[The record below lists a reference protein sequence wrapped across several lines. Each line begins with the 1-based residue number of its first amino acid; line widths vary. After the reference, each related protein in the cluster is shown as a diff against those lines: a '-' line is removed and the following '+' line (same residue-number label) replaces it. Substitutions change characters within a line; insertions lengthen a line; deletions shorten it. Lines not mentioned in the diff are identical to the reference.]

1 MNFQNTEI
9 AYKLKS
15 NRQLLK
21 TLLIFRL
28 ISSSRLVSVF
38 KKIVTW
44 SLKLNLPILG
54 ILDKTVFNQFCAGID
69 EKDSIQIVKK
79 LKKLNVNS
87 YVHYASEGIES
98 EKDFDI
104 NFKIIINT
112 INVTKKNPE
121 LPFTVFKAS
130 SLGKFNLFEK
140 KSAGSTLSELEEQSW
155 NKTINRIKSCCKHAA
170 SQNVRIFIDA
180 EESWIQP
187 VIDEIAESLMEKLN
201 QEKVIIFTT
210 LQMYRK
216 DRLKYLN
223 EIIQNSIKKKYKL
236 GFKLVRG
243 AYMEKENERAYKN
256 GLPSPI
262 FESKIQTDLSF
273 NSALDVILQKIEQC
287 DLFVGT
293 HCEKSIKKILKWM
306 KEKKIPN
313 GYSKIWFSQL
323 FGMADHISFNLAFQ
337 GYQVVKYVPYGP
349 IKEVVP
355 YLIRRAEE
363 NTSVNSQLSKEI
375 YLLKKEMKRRKFI
388 AI

>member
-1 MNFQNTEI
+1 MDFQNTEI
-9 AYKLKS
+9 AYRLKS

-21 TLLIFRL
+21 TLFIFRL
-28 ISSSRLVSVF
+28 ISNSVLVSICT
-38 KKIVTW
+38 KIITW
-44 SLKLNLPILG
+44 SLRFNLPISE
-54 ILDKTVFNQFCAGID
+54 ILDKTVFKQFCAGMD
-69 EKDSIQIVKK
+69 EKDSIKIVKK

-87 YVHYASEGIES
+87 YMHYASEGIES
-98 EKDFDI
+98 EKDFDN
-104 NFKIIINT
+104 NFKIIMRT
-112 INVTKKNPE
+112 IDITKKNTA

-140 KSAGSTLSELEEQSW
+140 KSAGSALSEIEKQLW
-155 NKTINRIKSCCKHAA
+155 NKTTDRIKSCCKHAA

-187 VIDEIAESLMEKLN
+187 IIDEIAESLMEKFN
-201 QEKVIIFTT
+201 KEKTIIYTT

-223 EIIQNSIKKKYKL
+223 KLIQNSIKKKYNL

-243 AYMEKENERAYKN
+243 AYMEKENERAYKS

-262 FESKIQTDLSF
+262 FENKNLTDLSF
-273 NSALDVILQKIEQC
+273 NNALDKILLNIERC

-293 HCEKSIKKILKWM
+293 HCEKSIIKILKWM
-306 KEKKIPN
+306 KVNKISN
-313 GYSKIWFSQL
+313 GYKKIWFSQL
-323 FGMADHISFNLAFQ
+323 FGMADHISFNLASR

-349 IKEVVP
+349 IKKVVP

-363 NTSVNSQLSKEI
+363 NTSINSQLPKEI
-375 YLLKKEMKRRKFI
+375 NLIKREIKRRKFN

>member
-15 NRQLLK
+15 NKQLLK
-21 TLLIFRL
+21 TLFIFRL
-28 ISSSRLVSVF
+28 ISSRTLVSVF
-38 KKIVTW
+38 TKIISL
-44 SLKLNLPILG
+44 SLKLNLPISG
-54 ILDKTVFNQFCAGID
+54 ILNRTVFKQFCAGID
-69 EKDSIQIVKK
+69 EKDSIQVVKK

-87 YVHYASEGIES
+87 YMHYASEGIES
-98 EKDFDI
+98 EKDFDN
-104 NFKIIINT
+104 NFKIIIRT
-112 INVTKKNPE
+112 INITKKNTA

-140 KSAGSTLSELEEQSW
+140 KSAGSALSEIEKQLW
-155 NKTINRIKSCCKHAA
+155 NKTIDRIKSCCNHAA

-187 VIDEIAESLMEKLN
+187 IIDEIAESLMEKFN
-201 QEKVIIFTT
+201 QEKAIIFTT

-216 DRLKYLN
+216 DRLKYLKK
-223 EIIQNSIKKKYKL
+223 IFQNSIKKEYKL
-236 GFKLVRG
+236 GIKLVRG

-262 FESKIQTDLSF
+262 FENKIQTDLSF
-273 NSALDVILQKIEQC
+273 NSALDLILLKIEKC

-306 KEKKIPN
+306 KEKKIAN

-375 YLLKKEMKRRKFI
+375 YLIKKEMKRRKFN

>member
-1 MNFQNTEI
+1 MDFQNTEI

-21 TLLIFRL
+21 TLFIFRL
-28 ISSSRLVSVF
+28 ISNSVLVSICT
-38 KKIVTW
+38 KIITW
-44 SLKLNLPILG
+44 SLRFNLPISE
-54 ILDKTVFNQFCAGID
+54 ILDKTVFKQFCAGID
-69 EKDSIQIVKK
+69 EKDSIKIVKK

-87 YVHYASEGIES
+87 YMHYASEGVES
-98 EKDFDI
+98 EKDFDN
-104 NFKIIINT
+104 NFKIIIRT
-112 INVTKKNPE
+112 IDITKKNTA

-140 KSAGSTLSELEEQSW
+140 KSAGSALSEIEKQLW
-155 NKTINRIKSCCKHAA
+155 NKTIDRIKSCCKHAA
-170 SQNVRIFIDA
+170 RQNVRIFIDA

-187 VIDEIAESLMEKLN
+187 IIDEIAESLMEKFN
-201 QEKVIIFTT
+201 KEKTIIYTT

-223 EIIQNSIKKKYKL
+223 KLIQNSIKKNYNL

-243 AYMEKENERAYKN
+243 AYMEKENERASKS

-262 FESKIQTDLSF
+262 FENKNLTDLSF
-273 NSALDVILQKIEQC
+273 NNALDKILLNIERC

-293 HCEKSIKKILKWM
+293 HCEKSIIKILKWM
-306 KEKKIPN
+306 KVNKISN
-313 GYSKIWFSQL
+313 GYKKIWFSQL
-323 FGMADHISFNLAFQ
+323 FGMADHISFNLASR

-349 IKEVVP
+349 IKKVVP

-363 NTSVNSQLSKEI
+363 NTSINSQLPKEI
-375 YLLKKEMKRRKFI
+375 NLIKREIKRRKFN

>member
-1 MNFQNTEI
+1 MDFQNTEI
-9 AYKLKS
+9 AYRLKS

-21 TLLIFRL
+21 TLFIFRL
-28 ISSSRLVSVF
+28 ISNSVLVSICT
-38 KKIVTW
+38 KIITW
-44 SLKLNLPILG
+44 SLRFNLPISE
-54 ILDKTVFNQFCAGID
+54 ILDKTVFKQFCAGMD
-69 EKDSIQIVKK
+69 EKDSIKIVKK

-87 YVHYASEGIES
+87 YMHYASEGIES
-98 EKDFDI
+98 EKDFDN
-104 NFKIIINT
+104 NFKIIIRT
-112 INVTKKNPE
+112 IDITKKNTA

-140 KSAGSTLSELEEQSW
+140 KSAGSALSEIEKQLW
-155 NKTINRIKSCCKHAA
+155 NKTIDRIKSCCKHAA
-170 SQNVRIFIDA
+170 RQNVRIFIDA

-187 VIDEIAESLMEKLN
+187 IIDEIAESLMEKFN
-201 QEKVIIFTT
+201 KEKTIIYTT

-223 EIIQNSIKKKYKL
+223 KLIQNSIKKKYNL

-243 AYMEKENERAYKN
+243 AYMEKENERAYKS

-262 FESKIQTDLSF
+262 FENKNLTDLSF
-273 NSALDVILQKIEQC
+273 NNALDKILLNIERC

-293 HCEKSIKKILKWM
+293 HCEKSIIKILKWM
-306 KEKKIPN
+306 KENKISN
-313 GYSKIWFSQL
+313 GYKKIWFSQL
-323 FGMADHISFNLAFQ
+323 FGMADHISFNLASR

-349 IKEVVP
+349 IKQVVP

-363 NTSVNSQLSKEI
+363 NTSINSQLPKEI
-375 YLLKKEMKRRKFI
+375 NLIKREIKRRKFN

>member
-1 MNFQNTEI
+1 MDFQNTEI
-9 AYKLKS
+9 AYRLKS

-21 TLLIFRL
+21 TLFIFRL
-28 ISSSRLVSVF
+28 ISNSVLVSICT
-38 KKIVTW
+38 KIITW
-44 SLKLNLPILG
+44 SLRFNLPISE
-54 ILDKTVFNQFCAGID
+54 ILDKTVFKQFCAGMD
-69 EKDSIQIVKK
+69 EKDSIKIVKK

-87 YVHYASEGIES
+87 YMHYASEGVES
-98 EKDFDI
+98 EKDFDN
-104 NFKIIINT
+104 NFKIIMRT
-112 INVTKKNPE
+112 IDITKKNTA

-140 KSAGSTLSELEEQSW
+140 KSAGSALSEIEKQLW
-155 NKTINRIKSCCKHAA
+155 NKTIDRIKSCCKHAA
-170 SQNVRIFIDA
+170 RQNVRIFIDA

-187 VIDEIAESLMEKLN
+187 IIDEIAESLMEKFN
-201 QEKVIIFTT
+201 KEKTIIYTT

-223 EIIQNSIKKKYKL
+223 KLIQNSIKKKYNL

-243 AYMEKENERAYKN
+243 AYMEKENERASKS

-262 FESKIQTDLSF
+262 FENKNLTDLSF
-273 NSALDVILQKIEQC
+273 NNALDKILINIEKC

-293 HCEKSIKKILKWM
+293 HCEKSIIKILKWM
-306 KEKKIPN
+306 KENKISN
-313 GYSKIWFSQL
+313 GYKKIWFSQL
-323 FGMADHISFNLAFQ
+323 FGMADHISFNLASW

-349 IKEVVP
+349 IKKVVP

-363 NTSVNSQLSKEI
+363 NTSINSQLPKEI
-375 YLLKKEMKRRKFI
+375 NLIKREIKRRKFS

>member
-1 MNFQNTEI
+1 MDFQNTEI
-9 AYKLKS
+9 AYRLKS

-21 TLLIFRL
+21 TLFIFRL
-28 ISSSRLVSVF
+28 ISNTVLVSICT
-38 KKIVTW
+38 KIITW
-44 SLKLNLPILG
+44 SLRFNLPISE
-54 ILDKTVFNQFCAGID
+54 ILDKTVFKQFCAGID
-69 EKDSIQIVKK
+69 EKDSIKIVKK

-87 YVHYASEGIES
+87 YMHYASEGIES
-98 EKDFDI
+98 EKDFDN
-104 NFKIIINT
+104 NFKIIIRT
-112 INVTKKNPE
+112 IDITKKNTA

-140 KSAGSTLSELEEQSW
+140 KSAGSALSEIEKQLW
-155 NKTINRIKSCCKHAA
+155 NKTIDRIKSCCKHAA
-170 SQNVRIFIDA
+170 RQNVRIFIDA

-187 VIDEIAESLMEKLN
+187 IIDEIAESLMEKFN
-201 QEKVIIFTT
+201 KEKTIIYTT

-223 EIIQNSIKKKYKL
+223 KLIQNSIKYKYNL

-243 AYMEKENERAYKN
+243 AYMEKENERAYKS

-262 FESKIQTDLSF
+262 FENKNLTDLSF
-273 NSALDVILQKIEQC
+273 NNALDKILLNIERC

-293 HCEKSIKKILKWM
+293 HCEKSIIKILKWM
-306 KEKKIPN
+306 KENKISN
-313 GYSKIWFSQL
+313 GYKKIWFSQL
-323 FGMADHISFNLAFQ
+323 FGMADHISFNLASR

-349 IKEVVP
+349 IKQVVP

-363 NTSVNSQLSKEI
+363 NTSINSQLPKEI
-375 YLLKKEMKRRKFI
+375 NLIKREIKRRKFN

>member
-1 MNFQNTEI
+1 MDFQNTEI

-21 TLLIFRL
+21 TLFIFRL
-28 ISSSRLVSVF
+28 ISNSILVSICT
-38 KKIVTW
+38 KIITW
-44 SLKLNLPILG
+44 SLRFNLPISE
-54 ILDKTVFNQFCAGID
+54 ILDKTVFKQFCAGMD
-69 EKDSIQIVKK
+69 EKDSIKIVKE

-87 YVHYASEGIES
+87 YMHYASEGVES
-98 EKDFDI
+98 EKDFDN
-104 NFKIIINT
+104 NFKIIIRT
-112 INVTKKNPE
+112 IDITKKNTA

-140 KSAGSTLSELEEQSW
+140 KSAGSALSEIEKQLW
-155 NKTINRIKSCCKHAA
+155 NKTIDRIKSCCNHAA

-187 VIDEIAESLMEKLN
+187 IIDEIAESLMEKFN
-201 QEKVIIFTT
+201 KEKTIIYTT

-223 EIIQNSIKKKYKL
+223 KLIQNSIKKKYNL

-243 AYMEKENERAYKN
+243 AYMEKENERAYKS

-262 FESKIQTDLSF
+262 FENKNLTDLSF
-273 NSALDVILQKIEQC
+273 NNALDKILLNIERC

-293 HCEKSIKKILKWM
+293 HCEKSIIKILKWM
-306 KEKKIPN
+306 KVNKISN
-313 GYSKIWFSQL
+313 GYKKIWFSQL
-323 FGMADHISFNLAFQ
+323 FGMADHISFNLASR

-349 IKEVVP
+349 VNKVVP

-363 NTSVNSQLSKEI
+363 NTSINSQLPKEI
-375 YLLKKEMKRRKFI
+375 NLIKREIKRRKFN

>member
-15 NRQLLK
+15 NKQLLK
-21 TLLIFRL
+21 TLFIFRL
-28 ISSSRLVSVF
+28 ISSRTLVSVF
-38 KKIVTW
+38 TKIISL
-44 SLKLNLPILG
+44 SLKLNLPISG
-54 ILDKTVFNQFCAGID
+54 ILNKTVFKQFCAGID
-69 EKDSIQIVKK
+69 EKDSIQVVKK
-79 LKKLNVNS
+79 LKKLNVKS
-87 YVHYASEGIES
+87 YMHYASEGNKS
-98 EKDFDI
+98 ENDFD
-104 NFKIIINT
+104 NNLKIIKDT
-112 INVTKKNPE
+112 INITNKDAA

-140 KSAGSTLSELEEQSW
+140 QSSGSALSQLEEQLW

-170 SQNVRIFIDA
+170 SQNVKIFIDA

-187 VIDEIAESLMEKLN
+187 IIDEIAESLMEKFN
-201 QEKVIIFTT
+201 KEKTIIYTT

-223 EIIQNSIKKKYKL
+223 KLIQNSIKKKYNL

-243 AYMEKENERAYKN
+243 AYMEKENERAYKS

-262 FESKIQTDLSF
+262 FENKNLTDLSF
-273 NSALDVILQKIEQC
+273 NNALDKILLNIERC

-293 HCEKSIKKILKWM
+293 HCEKSIIKILKWM
-306 KEKKIPN
+306 KVNKISN
-313 GYSKIWFSQL
+313 GYKKIWFSQL
-323 FGMADHISFNLAFQ
+323 FGMADHISFNLASR

-349 IKEVVP
+349 IKKVVP

-363 NTSVNSQLSKEI
+363 NTSINSQLPKEI
-375 YLLKKEMKRRKFI
+375 NLIKREIKRRKFN

>member
-1 MNFQNTEI
+1 MDFQNTEI
-9 AYKLKS
+9 AYRLKS
-15 NRQLLK
+15 NRKLLK
-21 TLLIFRL
+21 TLFIFRL
-28 ISSSRLVSVF
+28 ISNSVLVSICT
-38 KKIVTW
+38 KIITW
-44 SLKLNLPILG
+44 SLRFNLPISE
-54 ILDKTVFNQFCAGID
+54 ILDKTVFKQFCAGMD
-69 EKDSIQIVKK
+69 EKDSIKIVKK

-87 YVHYASEGIES
+87 YMHYASEGIES
-98 EKDFDI
+98 EKDFDN
-104 NFKIIINT
+104 NFKIIIRT
-112 INVTKKNPE
+112 IDITKKNTA

-140 KSAGSTLSELEEQSW
+140 KSAGSALSEIEKQLW
-155 NKTINRIKSCCKHAA
+155 NKTIDRIKSCCKHAA

-187 VIDEIAESLMEKLN
+187 IIDEIAESLMEKFN
-201 QEKVIIFTT
+201 KEKTIIYTT

-223 EIIQNSIKKKYKL
+223 KLIQNSIKYKYNL

-243 AYMEKENERAYKN
+243 AYMEKENERAYKS

-262 FESKIQTDLSF
+262 FENKNLTDLSF
-273 NSALDVILQKIEQC
+273 NNALDKILLNIERC

-293 HCEKSIKKILKWM
+293 HCEKSIIKILKWM
-306 KEKKIPN
+306 KVNKISN
-313 GYSKIWFSQL
+313 GYKKIWFSQL
-323 FGMADHISFNLAFQ
+323 FGMADHISFNLASR

-349 IKEVVP
+349 IKKVVP

-363 NTSVNSQLSKEI
+363 NTSINSQLPKEI
-375 YLLKKEMKRRKFI
+375 NLIKREIKRRKFN